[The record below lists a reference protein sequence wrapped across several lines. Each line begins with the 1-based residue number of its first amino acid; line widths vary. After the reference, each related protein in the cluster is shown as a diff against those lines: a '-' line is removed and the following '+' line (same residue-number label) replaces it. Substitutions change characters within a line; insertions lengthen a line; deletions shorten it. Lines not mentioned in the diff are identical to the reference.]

1 MYVPVSIRQ
10 ADVGETYMSC
20 KRINIGQITGSGKE
34 RSTQSMS
41 ELLEKILEKK
51 NMNEAYKKVCA
62 NKGAGGVDGMEL
74 EELDGFIRKNWN
86 SIREQIRGRSYKPQP
101 VRRVEIPKPNGSKRK
116 LGIPTVMD
124 RVIQQGIAQI
134 ISPMCE
140 PLFSDH
146 SYGFRPNRSCEM
158 AIKDMLMFLNEGYEW
173 IVDID
178 LEKFFDNVPQDKLMS
193 LVHNIINDG
202 DTESLI
208 RKYLK
213 AGVMVQGRYE
223 KTEQGTPQG
232 GNLTPLLSNI
242 MLNELD
248 KEMERRGLGFVRY
261 ADDCVIAVRSE
272 ASAKRVM
279 YSITDWIERKLGLK
293 VNADKTHITR
303 PMNLKYLGFG
313 FWKDSKTKEWKCRPH
328 KDSVQKFKRTLKK
341 LTERRKSMAFAER
354 VKQLNRVIRG
364 WINYFAIGR
373 MKTAMTDIDAHLR
386 TRLRVIIWKQW
397 KVPKKRQWGLQK
409 LGIGKDLA
417 RQTSYMGDHYQWIVT
432 KTCVVRA
439 ISKEKLKQAGLV
451 SCYDYYME
459 RHALKLC

>member
-1 MYVPVSIRQ
+1 MPFPNPCCDQV
-10 ADVGETYMSC
+10 
-20 KRINIGQITGSGKE
+20 
-34 RSTQSMS
+34 
-41 ELLEKILEKK
+41 LL
-51 NMNEAYKKVCA
+51 AVA
-62 NKGAGGVDGMEL
+62 V
-74 EELDGFIRKNWN
+74 
-86 SIREQIRGRSYKPQP
+86 
-101 VRRVEIPKPNGSKRK
+101 
-116 LGIPTVMD
+116 PTVMD
-124 RVIQQGIAQI
+124 RVIQQGIAQV

-140 PLFSDH
+140 PLFSEH
-146 SYGFRPNRSCEM
+146 SYGFRPSRSCEM
-158 AIKDMLMFLNEGYEW
+158 AVREMLVFLNEGYEW

-193 LVHNIINDG
+193 LVHTIINDG

-213 AGVMVQGRYE
+213 AGVMIQGRYE

-232 GNLTPLLSNI
+232 GNLSPLLSNI

-248 KEMERRGLGFVRY
+248 KELEKRGLRFVRY

-293 VNADKTHITR
+293 VNAEKTKITR
-303 PMNLKYLGFG
+303 PSNLKYLGFG
-313 FWKDSKTKEWKCRPH
+313 FYKDPKAKEWKCRPH

-341 LTERRKSMAFAER
+341 LTNQSQSMAFAVR
-354 VKQLNRVIRG
+354 VQRLNWVTRG
-364 WINYFAIGR
+364 WINYFALSS
-373 MKTAMTDIDAHLR
+373 MKTTMNDMDAHLR

-417 RQTSYMGDHYQWIVT
+417 RVTAYCGDRYQWIAT

-439 ISKEKLKQAGLV
+439 VSKEKLSQAGLV

>member
-1 MYVPVSIRQ
+1 
-10 ADVGETYMSC
+10 MSC

-232 GNLTPLLSNI
+232 GNLSPLLSNI

-248 KEMERRGLGFVRY
+248 KELERRGLRFVRY

-279 YSITDWIERKLGLK
+279 YSITDWIEGKLGLK